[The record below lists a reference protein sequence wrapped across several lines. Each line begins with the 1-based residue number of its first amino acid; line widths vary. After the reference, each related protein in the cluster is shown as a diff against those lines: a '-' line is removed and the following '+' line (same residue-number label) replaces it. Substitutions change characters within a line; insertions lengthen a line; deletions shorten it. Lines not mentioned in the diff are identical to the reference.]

1 MLTRRSLLSA
11 AFALT
16 TGAFAVA
23 LASSHAAAAA
33 PAKKAKKHVLVVT
46 TTTGFRHYS
55 SIALAREVIAK
66 LGDDNG
72 LWETDLADVDTVLYT
87 DADHA
92 RAEADRD
99 KGNPEKAEARKQA
112 EDKLS
117 TAIKTVLAEK
127 MSVAAMKKYDT
138 IIFANTTGEL
148 PLPDPQGFL
157 DYIKAG
163 HGFAAMHAGGDTFH
177 TWATPYEGKDKGA
190 PTPYVQML
198 GGEFETH
205 HAQSENELTIRDPDF
220 PAMKPVVEAGKNG
233 TQSSVD
239 THKNTMPMGGTK
251 WKTFEETYIYKNN
264 DPSKV
269 HVLLD
274 IDHYP
279 NDQSPDAGKPGQHL
293 IAWSKMYGKGRIFYT
308 ALGHRDEMWRD
319 AIYQQHI
326 LGGIKFALG
335 LAKGSTTPGNY
346 VMK

>member
-23 LASSHAAAAA
+23 LVSSHSTAAA

-46 TTTGFRHYS
+46 ATTGFRHGS
-55 SIALAREVIAK
+55 SIAIAREVIAK
-66 LGDDNG
+66 LGDDSG
-72 LWETDLADVDTVLYT
+72 LWDTDYA
-87 DADHA
+87 DAD
-92 RAEADRD
+92 AELYAHQKTDE
-99 KGNPEKAEARKQA
+99 EKKA
-112 EDKLS
+112 LS
-117 TAIKTVLAEK
+117 DAIKTVLAEK

-163 HGFAAMHAGGDTFH
+163 HGFAAMHSGGDTFH

-205 HAQSENELTIRDPDF
+205 HAQSENELNIRDPDF
-220 PAMKPVVEAGKNG
+220 PAMKPVVEAGKKG
-233 TQSSVD
+233 LQSSVD
-239 THKNTMPMGGTK
+239 THKNTMPIGGTK

-279 NDQSPDAGKPGQHL
+279 NDQSPEANKPGQHL

-319 AIYQQHI
+319 PIYQQHI

>member
-1 MLTRRSLLSA
+1 MLTRRSLVSA
-11 AFALT
+11 ALALT

-23 LASSHAAAAA
+23 LASSHSTAAA

-46 TTTGFRHYS
+46 ATTGFRHGS
-55 SIALAREVIAK
+55 SIAIAREVIAK
-66 LGDDNG
+66 LGDDSG
-72 LWETDLADVDTVLYT
+72 LWDTDYA
-87 DADHA
+87 DADANLYAHQQTD
-92 RAEADRD
+92 E
-99 KGNPEKAEARKQA
+99 EKKALQ
-112 EDKLS
+112 D
-117 TAIKTVLAEK
+117 AIKTVLAEK

-163 HGFAAMHAGGDTFH
+163 HGFAAMHSGGDTFH
-177 TWATPYEGKDKGA
+177 TWPTPYEGKDKGA

-205 HAQSENELTIRDPDF
+205 HAQSENELIIRDPDF

-233 TQSSVD
+233 TQSNVD

-274 IDHYP
+274 IEHYP
-279 NDQSPDAGKPGQHL
+279 NDQSPDAGKSGQHL

>member
-1 MLTRRSLLSA
+1 MITRRSLLNG

-16 TGAFAVA
+16 AGAFAVGLA
-23 LASSHAAAAA
+23 LPHSTAA

-46 TTTGFRHYS
+46 ATTGFRHGS
-55 SIALAREVIAK
+55 SIAIAREVIAK
-66 LGDDNG
+66 LGDDSG
-72 LWETDLADVDTVLYT
+72 LWDTDYADADPELYTHQKTDEEKKALAD
-87 DADHA
+87 
-92 RAEADRD
+92 
-99 KGNPEKAEARKQA
+99 
-112 EDKLS
+112 
-117 TAIKTVLAEK
+117 AIKTVLAEK

-163 HGFAAMHAGGDTFH
+163 HGFAAMHSGGDTFH
-177 TWATPYEGKDKGA
+177 TWPTPYEGKDKGV
-190 PTPYVQML
+190 PTPYVQMI

-205 HAQSENELTIRDPDF
+205 HAQSENELIIRDPDF

-293 IAWSKMYGKGRIFYT
+293 IAWSKLYGKGRIFYT

-319 AIYQQHI
+319 SIYQQHI